1 MKVILDTNILISALI
16 KDSITRR
23 IIFES
28 GLNFYYPEISLNELH
43 KHTNLILKKSNMG
56 KKDLDLLL
64 NRLLNY
70 IRLIPEHRIVN
81 CLNEAN
87 ILLGHIDHDDVVFI
101 AAALIS
107 NAAIWSD
114 DKHFQKQKSIKIFT
128 TKDMIE
134 ELKDN

>member
-16 KDSITRR
+16 KDSITRK

-28 GLNFYYPEISLNELH
+28 GLNFYYPEVSLNELH

-56 KKDLDLLL
+56 KEDLDLLL
-64 NRLLNY
+64 NRLFNY
-70 IRLIPEHRIVN
+70 IRLIPKHRIVN

-87 ILLGHIDHDDVVFI
+87 TLLRHIDSDDVVFI

-114 DKHFQKQKSIKIFT
+114 DKHFQKQKRIKIFT